1 MLKEK
6 SKFFLAVFPFQG
18 PDPPTTH
25 LQTEKLPIFPSGE
38 GTGLGRPAL
47 SDIRKE
53 EVRKTSTK
61 GRGEIGGVSA
71 GV

>member
-18 PDPPTTH
+18 PDPPTT
-25 LQTEKLPIFPSGE
+25 QTEKLPTFPSGE